1 MNLFIVSCY
10 YKLDSLNT
18 ILVRRKRP
26 KSKKTKKQKSRARG
40 CNLVSLLRLVFAWNF
55 HVSLTKTAAVVLVL
69 AHNCGAHVQTSI
81 GVDAGGL
88 SDILQEGVGARL
100 VRETHVPHQ
109 VLLGDVSAVQA
120 DPMTVHLAHADP
132 HVGMVGV
139 LIG

>member
-1 MNLFIVSCY
+1 M
-10 YKLDSLNT
+10 
-18 ILVRRKRP
+18 
-26 KSKKTKKQKSRARG
+26 
-40 CNLVSLLRLVFAWNF
+40 
-55 HVSLTKTAAVVLVL
+55 LVL
-69 AHNCGAHVQTSI
+69 AHNGGAHVQTSI